1 MIQRPRK
8 SFEVSDLRL
17 TTSSYTK
24 QSETDW
30 CVGTGPCDF
39 SCHQHIGDSKT
50 RQLTVRV
57 DNREFLSLMAAVK

>member
-8 SFEVSDLRL
+8 SFEVSDLKL

-24 QSETDW
+24 QTDTDW
-30 CVGTGPCDF
+30 CVGTGPCDG

-50 RQLTVRV
+50 RQLTVKV